1 MRVQTEI
8 GLLPEDWKVVRL
20 EDVGSFSKGAGI
32 SRSEASSGRI
42 PAVRYGEI
50 YTDHDNYI
58 KRFRSFIS
66 SEIAKQSRRMKKGCL
81 LFAASGETKEDIG
94 KAVAFIDDFEAYA
107 GGDLIILNPKGD
119 IVSLYLGY
127 TLNSP
132 VTVRQR
138 AMQAQGDSVVH
149 ITTGAIQNIA
159 IPLPPK
165 PEQERIAAALTSID
179 SLIDNLERTI
189 QKKKH
194 IREGAMEEL
203 LSGKRR
209 LPGFSGEW
217 VEKKFEE
224 LYKFAKEGG
233 TPSTSNPEF
242 YNNASIPFAKIE
254 DLNNH
259 YLTKTENFI
268 NQNGIDHSSAWL
280 VPTGS
285 LLLSNGATLGEV
297 TITAV
302 PLATKQGILGVIVRE
317 QFSVE
322 FLYYLLKTKDFKR
335 KMEAIT
341 THGTMDCA
349 YLKDLKGI
357 ELYLPSDIHEQ
368 HAIADTLTALDD
380 EIALLQAERDKY
392 LQIRSGMM
400 DDLLTGK
407 IRLQ

>member
-1 MRVQTEI
+1 M
-8 GLLPEDWKVVRL
+8 RL

-149 ITTGAIQNIA
+149 ISTGAIQNIA

-217 VEKKFEE
+217 IEKKIGEIGYMVRGVSYKPYQSFYLRTPQTTPLLRSNNIQDGKMVFTDVVYVMDMCIGKSQYMEQGDLLICTANGSKSLVGKSA
-224 LYKFAKEGG
+224 LYY
-233 TPSTSNPEF
+233 S
-242 YNNASIPFAKIE
+242 SITHTFGAFMGVLRCKDVRYAPFIYYVFQTLAYRHQIE
-254 DLNNH
+254 DILAGSAINNLNAFEIEG
-259 YLTKTENFI
+259 LSF
-268 NQNGIDHSSAWL
+268 GIPADA
-280 VPTGS
+280 
-285 LLLSNGATLGEV
+285 NE
-297 TITAV
+297 I
-302 PLATKQGILGVIVRE
+302 
-317 QFSVE
+317 F
-322 FLYYLLKTKDFKR
+322 
-335 KMEAIT
+335 
-341 THGTMDCA
+341 
-349 YLKDLKGI
+349 
-357 ELYLPSDIHEQ
+357 
-368 HAIADTLTALDD
+368 AIADTLTALDD

-392 LQIRSGMM
+392 QQIRSGMM

>member
-1 MRVQTEI
+1 MRIQTEI
-8 GLLPEDWKVVRL
+8 GLLGNTFTGLSGKTKVDFGHGDAQYITFLNVLTHPTIDPTIFERVNVKPNEKQNL
-20 EDVGSFSKGAGI
+20 CKKGDLFFN
-32 SRSEASSGRI
+32 
-42 PAVRYGEI
+42 
-50 YTDHDNYI
+50 T
-58 KRFRSFIS
+58 S
-66 SEIAKQSRRMKKGCL
+66 SETPEEVGMCSCL
-81 LFAASGETKEDIG
+81 NVNVPRLYLNSFCFGFRLKEDASADSQYLAYFFRG
-94 KAVAFIDDFEAYA
+94 KE
-107 GGDLIILNPKGD
+107 G
-119 IVSLYLGY
+119 
-127 TLNSP
+127 
-132 VTVRQR
+132 RQI
-138 AMQAQGDSVVH
+138 MTMLAQGATRYNLSKENFMRTS
-149 ITTGAIQNIA
+149 IE
-159 IPLPPK
+159 LPPK

-179 SLIDNLERTI
+179 SLIENLERTI

-357 ELYLPSDIHEQ
+357 ELYLPSDIREQ

-380 EIALLQAERDKY
+380 EVALLQAERDKY

>member
-1 MRVQTEI
+1 MRIQTEI
-8 GLLPEDWKVVRL
+8 GLLPKDWKVRTLGEVAPLQRGFDL
-20 EDVGSFSKGAGI
+20 PSSELRKGPYPVVYSNGILNYHNVGPCIAPGLVTGRSGTIGKFTYIPEGRYWPHNTALWVTSFKNNC
-32 SRSEASSGRI
+32 
-42 PAVRYGEI
+42 PLFVRY
-50 YTDHDNYI
+50 
-58 KRFRSFIS
+58 
-66 SEIAKQSRRMKKGCL
+66 
-81 LFAASGETKEDIG
+81 LFETVNFG
-94 KAVAFIDDFEAYA
+94 AYST
-107 GGDLIILNPKGD
+107 GTGVP
-119 IVSLYLGY
+119 
-127 TLNSP
+127 TLNRNDLH
-132 VTVRQR
+132 TC
-138 AMQAQGDSVVH
+138 
-149 ITTGAIQNIA
+149 A

-179 SLIDNLERTI
+179 SFIDNLERTI
-189 QKKKH
+189 QKKKN

-217 VEKKFEE
+217 VEKKIEE

-259 YLTKTENFI
+259 YLTKTENYI

-280 VPTGS
+280 VPSGS

-392 LQIRSGMM
+392 QQIRSGMM

>member
-209 LPGFSGEW
+209 LPDFSGEW
-217 VEKKFEE
+217 VEKE
-224 LYKFAKEGG
+224 
-233 TPSTSNPEF
+233 
-242 YNNASIPFAKIE
+242 I
-254 DLNNH
+254 
-259 YLTKTENFI
+259 
-268 NQNGIDHSSAWL
+268 
-280 VPTGS
+280 
-285 LLLSNGATLGEV
+285 
-297 TITAV
+297 
-302 PLATKQGILGVIVRE
+302 GVICHQMRRGSMLKSEDFIAGNIPVIAAGTEPAGYHNVANRPPMTISVSSSGANAGYI
-317 QFSVE
+317 QFHPYPIFAGDCFTISGSEEYDVQ
-322 FLYYLLKTKDFKR
+322 FIYYLLKNKQKEIFKLQTGG
-335 KMEAIT
+335 AQP
-341 THGTMDCA
+341 HVHP
-349 YLKDLKGI
+349 KDLAPFVI
-357 ELYLPSDIHEQ
+357 PYTFDIHEQ

>member
-1 MRVQTEI
+1 MRIQTEI

-217 VEKKFEE
+217 VEKKLSDILQYEQPGAYLVQDTKYYSAGIPVLTVGKTFILGYTQENDGVFTNIPIIIFDDFTTESRYVNFEF
-224 LYKFAKEGG
+224 KVK
-233 TPSTSNPEF
+233 
-242 YNNASIPFAKIE
+242 
-254 DLNNH
+254 
-259 YLTKTENFI
+259 
-268 NQNGIDHSSAWL
+268 SSAVKMLHL
-280 VPTGS
+280 VDDSYDLRFISEKMKAINFTPYDHQRYWIGTYSQFRIMLPPT
-285 LLLSNGATLGEV
+285 
-297 TITAV
+297 
-302 PLATKQGILGVIVRE
+302 
-317 QFSVE
+317 
-322 FLYYLLKTKDFKR
+322 
-335 KMEAIT
+335 
-341 THGTMDCA
+341 
-349 YLKDLKGI
+349 
-357 ELYLPSDIHEQ
+357 IHEQ

>member
-1 MRVQTEI
+1 MRIQTEI

-20 EDVGSFSKGAGI
+20 EDIGSFSKGAGI

-58 KRFRSFIS
+58 KSFRSFVS
-66 SEIAKQSRRMKKGCL
+66 PEIAKQSRRMKKGCL

-132 VTVRQR
+132 TTVRQR

-189 QKKKH
+189 QKKKNV
-194 IREGAMEEL
+194 REGAMEEL

-217 VEKKFEE
+217 VEKSLDNLVKVKKGQQKNASELLDKGPYPVINGGQTASGYTTEYNTEE
-224 LYKFAKEGG
+224 DTVTISEGG
-233 TPSTSNPEF
+233 NSCGFVNYIRQRFWSGGHCYALYVKDKNLDNTFLYFMLKAGEKDIMS
-242 YNNASIPFAKIE
+242 
-254 DLNNH
+254 LR
-259 YLTKTENFI
+259 
-268 NQNGIDHSSAWL
+268 
-280 VPTGS
+280 VGS
-285 LLLSNGATLGEV
+285 GLPN
-297 TITAV
+297 IQ
-302 PLATKQGILGVIVRE
+302 TKQ
-317 QFSVE
+317 
-322 FLYYLLKTKDFKR
+322 LL
-335 KMEAIT
+335 
-341 THGTMDCA
+341 
-349 YLKDLKGI
+349 
-357 ELYLPSDIHEQ
+357 ELLFYLPSDIHEQ

-392 LQIRSGMM
+392 QQIRSGMM